1 MTEKWYQL
9 SVEIHKKYGGKISV
23 LSKVPIRSMEDFAVY
38 YTPGIAEVS
47 RRIHK
52 EPELAF
58 QLTSRWNLIGVI
70 TDGTRCSGLG
80 TSGLRRRIRL
90 WRERR

>member
-1 MTEKWYQL
+1 VTEKWYQL

-23 LSKVPIRSMEDFAVY
+23 FPKVPVRSMEDFAIY

-52 EPELAF
+52 EPNWRLN
-58 QLTSRWNLIGVI
+58 SPRG
-70 TDGTRCSGLG
+70 G
-80 TSGLRRRIRL
+80 TS
-90 WRERR
+90 